1 MRKSQW
7 HIPHRPHSCDRWQ
20 KCATTTTSSLFTTTH
35 SSTLLGTRSCLGYCF
50 RSLARSLPQL
60 ALVTFIPCAVP
71 LSHPS
76 IHPSIHSTLNTFFP
90 SILTS
95 SYPPPLLQKKRAVQE
110 YPPYHQTTLSPRL
123 HETPQ
128 NLITILLQLILA
140 PITLLFLFW
149 LSLATHSFI
158 QIFSHHKLRA
168 TLVRLILRV
177 SESVPSSSFFQF
189 SDITLS
195 LE

>member
-1 MRKSQW
+1 MCHHHHHLPLHHHSQL
-7 HIPHRPHSCDRWQ
+7 HSPRN
-20 KCATTTTSSLFTTTH
+20 SI
-35 SSTLLGTRSCLGYCF
+35 LLGLLFPLTRP
-50 RSLARSLPQL
+50 LATS
-60 ALVTFIPCAVP
+60 ACPCHVYTMRCP
-71 LSHPS
+71 SISS